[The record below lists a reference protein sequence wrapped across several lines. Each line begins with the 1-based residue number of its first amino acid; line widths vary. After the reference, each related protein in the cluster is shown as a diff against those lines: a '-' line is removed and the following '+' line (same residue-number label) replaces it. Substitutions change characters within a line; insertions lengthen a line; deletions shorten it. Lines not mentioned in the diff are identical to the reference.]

1 MIRTLSPFLF
11 VLVLFLFRFGFAVAG
26 VFCCFTKL

>member
-1 MIRTLSPFLF
+1 MIRTFSRFLF
-11 VLVLFLFRFGFAVAG
+11 VLVLFLFVFVFAVVG